1 MPINISGALQS
12 VMGSVVAAKGVGEL
26 AKNTAFNERSQK
38 ATALNEL
45 NTLTEQVD
53 NARVADADIDSK
65 EAIEA
70 LEFGTDQDG
79 NQITLETKR
88 DTANEELASIAR
100 QIAEHDA
107 KNGPTESQTGA
118 VKGQRTRLVNRLN
131 KAQTAFDDLQ
141 NEINARTAIR
151 NNYKILQSKL
161 ADKKKIYNERFGGNK

>member
-12 VMGSVVAAKGVGEL
+12 VMGSIVAAKGVGEL
-26 AKNTAFNERSQK
+26 AKNTALNEQSQK
-38 ATALNEL
+38 AAALNEL

-53 NARVADADIDSK
+53 NAKVADAGIDSK
-65 EAIEA
+65 EAQEA

-79 NQITLETKR
+79 NKITIETKR
-88 DTANEELASIAR
+88 DKANEEVKSIAN
-100 QIAEHDA
+100 QIADHDA

-118 VKGQRTRLVNRLN
+118 IKGQRTRLVNRLK
-131 KAQTAFDDLQ
+131 KAQTAFEDLQ

-151 NNYKILQSKL
+151 NNYEILQSKL